1 MSEDKEILKEE
12 EVVEEK
18 KKEHKEH
25 KDKHS
30 EKIKK
35 LEEKIHELE
44 EVNKKLQNDFYKAY
58 ADAENIKRR
67 NQQDL
72 EVAKK
77 YRIQSFASD
86 ILPVIDNLERALDT
100 IEDKESSV
108 AKGVLMTY
116 NQLIES
122 LKKEGVEEIIAE
134 GMVFDPNF
142 HQPLMMEKVDGFES
156 NKVIQVLQ
164 KGYKLKDRLLRPSL
178 VKVSE

>member
-1 MSEDKEILKEE
+1 MSEEKEVIHE

-18 KKEHKEH
+18 KHKEH

-35 LEEKIHELE
+35 LEEKISELE
-44 EVNKKLQNDFYKAY
+44 ELNKKLQNDYYKAY

-86 ILPVIDNLERALDT
+86 ILPVIDNLERALET

-108 AKGVLMTY
+108 AKGGLMT
-116 NQLIES
+116 
-122 LKKEGVEEIIAE
+122 
-134 GMVFDPNF
+134 
-142 HQPLMMEKVDGFES
+142 
-156 NKVIQVLQ
+156 
-164 KGYKLKDRLLRPSL
+164 
-178 VKVSE
+178 

>member
-1 MSEDKEILKEE
+1 MSEEKEVIHE

-18 KKEHKEH
+18 KHKEH

-35 LEEKIHELE
+35 LEEKISELE
-44 EVNKKLQNDFYKAY
+44 ELNKKLQNDYYKAY

-86 ILPVIDNLERALDT
+86 ILPVIDNLERALET

-122 LKKEGVEEIIAE
+122 LKKEGVEEIPAE
-134 GMVFDPNF
+134 GLDFDPNF
-142 HQPLMMEKVDGFES
+142 HQPLMTEKVEGIEP
-156 NKVIQVLQ
+156 NKVLQVLQ
-164 KGYKLKDRLLRPSL
+164 KGYKLKDRLLRPTL

>member
-1 MSEDKEILKEE
+1 MSEEKEIIKEE
-12 EVVEEK
+12 EVVEK
-18 KKEHKEH
+18 KKEH
-25 KDKHS
+25 KDKHI

-35 LEEKIHELE
+35 LEEKIYELE

-142 HQPLMMEKVDGFES
+142 HQPLMMEKVEGLES

>member
-1 MSEDKEILKEE
+1 MSEEKEIIKEE
-12 EVVEEK
+12 EVVEK
-18 KKEHKEH
+18 KKEH

-35 LEEKIHELE
+35 LEEKIQELE

-86 ILPVIDNLERALDT
+86 ILPVIDNLERALET

-142 HQPLMMEKVDGFES
+142 HQPLMMEKVEGLES

>member
-1 MSEDKEILKEE
+1 MSEEKEVIHE

-18 KKEHKEH
+18 KHKEH

-35 LEEKIHELE
+35 LEEKISELE
-44 EVNKKLQNDFYKAY
+44 ELNKKLQNDYYKAY

-86 ILPVIDNLERALDT
+86 ILPVIDNLERALET

-122 LKKEGVEEIIAE
+122 LKKEGVEEIPAD
-134 GMVFDPNF
+134 GLDFDPNF
-142 HQPLMMEKVDGFES
+142 HQQLMMEKVEGVEP
-156 NKVIQVLQ
+156 NKVLQVLQ
-164 KGYKLKDRLLRPSL
+164 KGYKLKDRLLRPTL

>member
-1 MSEDKEILKEE
+1 MSEEKEIKQK

-18 KKEHKEH
+18 KHKEH

-44 EVNKKLQNDFYKAY
+44 ELNKKLQNDFYKAY

-122 LKKEGVEEIIAE
+122 LKKEGVEEIPAE
-134 GMVFDPNF
+134 GLDFDPNF
-142 HQPLMMEKVDGFES
+142 HQPLMMEKVEGLES

>member
-1 MSEDKEILKEE
+1 MSEEKEVIHE

-18 KKEHKEH
+18 KHKEH

-35 LEEKIHELE
+35 LEEKISELE
-44 EVNKKLQNDFYKAY
+44 ELNKKLQNDYYKAY

-86 ILPVIDNLERALDT
+86 ILPVIDNLERALET

-122 LKKEGVEEIIAE
+122 LKKEGVEEIPAD
-134 GMVFDPNF
+134 GLDFDPNF
-142 HQPLMMEKVDGFES
+142 HQAVMTVSDENFKPGMVVEE
-156 NKVIQVLQ
+156 LQ
-164 KGYKLKDRLLRPSL
+164 KGYMLKDRVIRASL

>member
-1 MSEDKEILKEE
+1 MSEEKEIIQE

-18 KKEHKEH
+18 KHKEH

-35 LEEKIHELE
+35 LEEKIQELE
-44 EVNKKLQNDFYKAY
+44 EMNKKLQNDYYKAY

-86 ILPVIDNLERALDT
+86 LLPVIDNLERALDT

-122 LKKEGVEEIIAE
+122 LKKEGVEEIPAD
-134 GMVFDPNF
+134 GLDFDPNF
-142 HQPLMMEKVDGFES
+142 HQPLMMEKVEGVEA
-156 NKVIQVLQ
+156 NKVLQVLQ
-164 KGYKLKDRLLRPSL
+164 KGYKLKDRLLRPTL

>member
-1 MSEDKEILKEE
+1 MSEEKEVIHE

-18 KKEHKEH
+18 NHKEH

-35 LEEKIHELE
+35 LESKIEELE
-44 EVNKKLQNDFYKAY
+44 ELNKKLQNDYYKAY

-86 ILPVIDNLERALDT
+86 ILPVIDNLERALET

-108 AKGVLMTY
+108 GKGVLMTY

-122 LKKEGVEEIIAE
+122 LKKEGVEEIPAD
-134 GMVFDPNF
+134 GLDFDPNF
-142 HQPLMMEKVDGFES
+142 HQPLMMEKVEGVEA
-156 NKVIQVLQ
+156 NKVLQVLQ

>member
-1 MSEDKEILKEE
+1 MSEEKEIIKEE
-12 EVVEEK
+12 EVVVEEK
-18 KKEHKEH
+18 KKEH

-86 ILPVIDNLERALDT
+86 ILPVIDNLERALET

-142 HQPLMMEKVDGFES
+142 HQPLMMEKVDGLES

>member
-1 MSEDKEILKEE
+1 MSEEKEILKE

-18 KKEHKEH
+18 KKEHK
-25 KDKHS
+25 DKHS
-30 EKIKK
+30 EKIRK
-35 LEEKIHELE
+35 LEEKIQDLE
-44 EVNKKLQNDFYKAY
+44 EMNKKLQNDFYKAY

-72 EVAKK
+72 EVSKK

-86 ILPVIDNLERALDT
+86 ILPVIDNLERALTT

-134 GMVFDPNF
+134 GMEFDPNF
-142 HQPLMMEKVDGFES
+142 HQPLMMEKVDGLES